1 MNDQAMR
8 DKVAA
13 VLSALEARELEQR
26 IAPVKCDKNPEAP
39 ECQAVALYSV
49 ECTGSD
55 CGVPLPTRYGIGF

>member
-1 MNDQAMR
+1 MNKKLMLDKIDQVLAGL
-8 DKVAA
+8 KVK
-13 VLSALEARELEQR
+13 ELEQR

-49 ECTGSD
+49 ECTGTD

>member
-1 MNDQAMR
+1 MNDREMR
-8 DKVAA
+8 AKVETVLAA
-13 VLSALEARELEQR
+13 LDARELEQR

-49 ECTGSD
+49 ECTGTD